1 MTLSLPPA
9 PRLPASPNATSSSR
23 MRGLAAAGAL
33 ALCGLL
39 ALPSARVHAQPAAAP
54 SSSAHPAQ
62 AHKPRPAAT
71 PNGQPSKTPRSPRTE
86 AAAAKRAAQA
96 PAKTAPRKPTA
107 AARAD
112 DAPDVVTYGRRDDV
126 MAFADEVATRQ
137 GLDAAWVRQQL
148 AQARYLPS
156 VARLIMP
163 PPAGTAKNWAAYR
176 ARFIEPTRVQAGLR
190 FWQQHEA
197 ALARA
202 EAEYGVPAQIVVGII
217 GVETLYGRMTGNFRV
232 LDALATLAFDFPTGR
247 RDRTPFFRSEL
258 EELLRWCAGGT
269 GCDPQ
274 AVRGSFAGA
283 IGLPQ
288 FMPGSINRHAVD
300 FDGDGRIDLLNSP
313 VDAIGS
319 VAHYLANHGW
329 QRGMPTHYEVAEPT
343 DTTQRATLLAPDITP
358 SFTPAQMGDLG
369 AQLSPDARR
378 HDGLLAL
385 VELQNG
391 DAAPSYVAG
400 TANFYAV
407 TRYNWSSYYAMAVID
422 LGATVNAARLAAR

>member
-1 MTLSLPPA
+1 MTLRTWPA
-9 PRLPASPNATSSSR
+9 LARRYAGGLLPAA
-23 MRGLAAAGAL
+23 AL
-33 ALCGLL
+33 ALPLL
-39 ALPSARVHAQPAAAP
+39 VAP
-54 SSSAHPAQ
+54 PLAQ
-62 AHKPRPAAT
+62 ANTAT
-71 PNGQPSKTPRSPRTE
+71 PGH
-86 AAAAKRAAQA
+86 A
-96 PAKTAPRKPTA
+96 PAKKAAPAHAASKPA
-107 AARAD
+107 AKQSAKAKAPKTSKARAD

-126 MAFADEVATRQ
+126 MAFADDLAQRRQ
-137 GLDAAWVRQQL
+137 MDAAWVREQL

-176 ARFIEPTRVQAGLR
+176 ARFIEPTRVNAGLR
-190 FWQQHEA
+190 FWQQHET

-247 RDRTPFFRSEL
+247 KDRTPFFRGEL
-258 EELLRWCAGGT
+258 EELLTWCARD
-269 GCDPQ
+269 GCNPQ
-274 AVRGSFAGA
+274 AVKGSYAGA

-300 FDGDGRIDLLNSP
+300 FDGDGHIDLLGSP

-329 QRGMPTHYEVAEPT
+329 QRGMPTHYEVAVPT
-343 DTTQRATLLAPDITP
+343 DTTQRATLLAPDILP
-358 SFTPAQMGDLG
+358 SFTATQMTDLG
-369 AQLSPDARR
+369 AALNEDARR
-378 HDGLLAL
+378 HEGLLAL

-422 LGATVNAARLAAR
+422 LGATINAARLAAR

>member
-1 MTLSLPPA
+1 MTLPCFPA
-9 PRLPASPNATSSSR
+9 ALPASFIAPLPETLRAA
-23 MRGLAAAGAL
+23 GLALATFFAL
-33 ALCGLL
+33 ALQVP
-39 ALPSARVHAQPAAAP
+39 AASAQPVDKPAARQATKPSSKPSAKPAERR
-54 SSSAHPAQ
+54 
-62 AHKPRPAAT
+62 KAT
-71 PNGQPSKTPRSPRTE
+71 AT
-86 AAAAKRAAQA
+86 
-96 PAKTAPRKPTA
+96 
-107 AARAD
+107 RAD

-126 MAFADEVATRQ
+126 MAFADELAQRH

-176 ARFIEPTRVQAGLR
+176 ARFVEPTRINAGLR

-247 RDRTPFFRSEL
+247 KDRTPFFRGEL

-274 AVRGSFAGA
+274 SVRGSYAGA
-283 IGLPQ
+283 VGLPQ

-300 FDGDGRIDLLNSP
+300 FDGDGRIDLQGSA

-329 QRGMPTHYEVAEPT
+329 QRGMPTHYEVAVPA

-358 SFTPAQMGDLG
+358 SFTPAQMADLG
-369 AQLSPDARR
+369 ALLGEDAQR
-378 HDGLLAL
+378 HDGPLAL

-391 DAAPSYVAG
+391 EAAPSYVAG

-407 TRYNWSSYYAMAVID
+407 TRYNWSSYYALAVID
-422 LGATVNAARLAAR
+422 LGAAVNAARLAQR

>member
-1 MTLSLPPA
+1 MTLRTWPGPA
-9 PRLPASPNATSSSR
+9 RRTVGGLLPAA
-23 MRGLAAAGAL
+23 AL
-33 ALCGLL
+33 ALPLL
-39 ALPSARVHAQPAAAP
+39 VAPLLLVPLLTQANPATGA
-54 SSSAHPAQ
+54 
-62 AHKPRPAAT
+62 
-71 PNGQPSKTPRSPRTE
+71 
-86 AAAAKRAAQA
+86 A
-96 PAKTAPRKPTA
+96 PAKKTASGAATGKPASKPAHASTSKPAAKDKASKTA
-107 AARAD
+107 KARAD

-126 MAFADEVATRQ
+126 MVFADDLAQRRQ
-137 GLDAAWVRQQL
+137 LDPAWVRQQL

-163 PPAGTAKNWAAYR
+163 PPAGTAKSWMAYR
-176 ARFIEPTRVQAGLR
+176 ARFIEPTRINAGLR

-202 EAEYGVPAQIVVGII
+202 EAQYGVPAQIVVGII

-247 RDRTPFFRSEL
+247 KDRTPFFRGEL
-258 EELLRWCAGGT
+258 EELLAWCARD

-274 AVRGSFAGA
+274 TVKGSYAGA

-300 FDGDGRIDLLNSP
+300 FDGDGHIDLLNSP

-329 QRGMPTHYEVAEPT
+329 QRGMPTHYEVAVPT

-358 SFTPAQMGDLG
+358 TFTATQMADLG
-369 AQLSPDARR
+369 AVLSEDARR
-378 HDGLLAL
+378 HEGLLAL

-422 LGATVNAARLAAR
+422 LGATVNAARLGAR

>member
-1 MTLSLPPA
+1 MTLPCSPA
-9 PRLPASPNATSSSR
+9 TLPASFTAPLQAPLR
-23 MRGLAAAGAL
+23 AAGLALATILAL
-33 ALCGLL
+33 ALQ
-39 ALPSARVHAQPAAAP
+39 APVASAQPADKPAVRQASKP
-54 SSSAHPAQ
+54 SSKPSA
-62 AHKPRPAAT
+62 
-71 PNGQPSKTPRSPRTE
+71 KTP
-86 AAAAKRAAQA
+86 AK
-96 PAKTAPRKPTA
+96 PAERKKAA

-126 MAFADEVATRQ
+126 MAFADEVAQRH
-137 GLDAAWVRQQL
+137 GLDAAWVRHQL
-148 AQARYLPS
+148 SQARYLPS

-176 ARFIEPTRVQAGLR
+176 ARFVEPTRINAGLR

-202 EAEYGVPAQIVVGII
+202 EADYGVPAQIVVGII

-247 RDRTPFFRSEL
+247 KDRTPFFRGEL
-258 EELLRWCAGGT
+258 EELLRWCAGGA

-274 AVRGSFAGA
+274 SVRGSYAGA

-300 FDGDGRIDLLNSP
+300 FDGDGRIDLQASP

-319 VAHYLANHGW
+319 VAHYLANFGW
-329 QRGMPTHYEVAEPT
+329 QRGMPTHYEVAVPA

-358 SFTPAQMGDLG
+358 SFTPAQMADLG
-369 AQLSPDARR
+369 ALLGEDAQR
-378 HDGLLAL
+378 HDGPLAL

-391 DAAPSYVAG
+391 EAAPSYVAG

-407 TRYNWSSYYAMAVID
+407 TRYNWSSYYALAVID
-422 LGATVNAARLAAR
+422 LGAAVNAARLAAR